1 VHTDRFSVGCGDQEV
16 HQVIQVILKIA
27 AKAHHEASLAPDAV
41 KACHGKLINRL
52 NAKVHRKV
60 CKCLQHPGI
69 NVSLVDA
76 ALQDSV
82 ASLCSGAAELFPYG
96 HVTCYD
102 TNNQAIRTSAAELCQ
117 LIPIFETWHAIS
129 QVPSAG

>member
-1 VHTDRFSVGCGDQEV
+1 MRADHFSAGCGDQKV
-16 HQVIQVILKIA
+16 HQIIQVILELA

-52 NAKVHRKV
+52 NAKVYRKV

-82 ASLCSGAAELFPYG
+82 ASFCSGAAELFPYG
-96 HVTCYD
+96 HVICYN
-102 TNNQAIRTSAAELCQ
+102 TSNQAIWTSAAGLCQ
-117 LIPIFETWHAIS
+117 VILIFET
-129 QVPSAG
+129 